1 VAVNVYEGKNIRNVG
16 IVGHGG
22 SGKTSLISAIL
33 FDTGATNRLGR
44 VDDGNAPT
52 DYDDE
57 EIERKITI
65 SAKLAFGE
73 WNKNK
78 INLLDTPGFG
88 NFMQEARGALRAAD
102 AAIVA
107 VDAVAGAMVQ
117 TEKGWAYAD
126 EFGLPRLVVVNRMD
140 RDTAS
145 FERSLES
152 IQQTLGRM
160 CVPIQVPLGEE
171 RGFKGVADLIQMKAY
186 LYQTDGSGKFS
197 ETDIPADLAA
207 RANEY
212 REKLVEAVAES
223 DEKLMEKFFDSGS
236 LTNEDLIA
244 GLRKQIIDGKIY
256 PVLYTSATGNIG
268 VQPLL
273 NAIVNFLPD
282 ATTRGTVTGKD
293 MQGKE
298 VKRKIA
304 DNDPFSAFVFKTFS
318 DPFTGRISLFRV
330 YSGTLTTEVQPFNPN
345 RSVTERLGS
354 IVLLQGK
361 TQVSVPKLHAGDIG
375 AVAKLKETQT
385 GDTLCDKA
393 HLITYP
399 AVKWIEPVISFAI
412 EPKSRGDEEKI
423 STAIHK
429 LMDEDL
435 GLRYAREPQTKEF
448 LLSGQ
453 GQMHVEIAVARL
465 KKRYGVEVLL
475 HPPKVPYRETVKGKA
490 DVQGKHKKQSGGHG
504 QYGDCKIRIEPLPRG
519 SDFEFVNEIFGGA
532 IPRNFIPAV
541 EKGIQEARQKG
552 VLAGFPTVDFRVVLY
567 DGSYHDV
574 DSSELAFKIAG
585 SLAFKKGIKEAK
597 PILLEPIMNVEVQGP
612 EEFAGDLMGDLNS
625 RRGRVQGMDVRGHS
639 TIIKA
644 QVPLAEMLSYA
655 SDLTSKTGARGS
667 YTMEF
672 SHYDEVPA
680 HLSEKVIAGAKAA
693 AAGEEEEEE

>member
-1 VAVNVYEGKNIRNVG
+1 MNVYEGKNIRNVG

-22 SGKTSLISAIL
+22 SGKTSLVSAML

-52 DYDDE
+52 DYDDD

-65 SAKLAFGE
+65 SAKLAFCE

-78 INLLDTPGFG
+78 INILDTPGFG
-88 NFMQEARGALRAAD
+88 NFIQEARGALRVAD
-102 AAIVA
+102 AAIIV
-107 VDAVAGAMVQ
+107 VDAVSGVMVQ
-117 TEKGWAYAD
+117 TEKGWGYAE
-126 EFGLPRLVVVNRMD
+126 EFQLPRLVVVNRMD

-145 FERSLES
+145 FDRSLES

-160 CVPIQVPLGEE
+160 CVPIQVPIGVEKA
-171 RGFKGVADLIQMKAY
+171 FKGVVDLVQMKAY
-186 LYQTDGSGKFS
+186 VYSSDASGKFTES
-197 ETDIPADLAA
+197 DIPTDAA
-207 RANEY
+207 AQAQEY
-212 REKLVEAVAES
+212 REKLIEAVAES
-223 DEKLMEKFFDSGS
+223 DEKLMEKFFESGS
-236 LTNEDLIA
+236 LTDEDMVT
-244 GLRKQIIDGKIY
+244 GLQKQVAEGKIY
-256 PVLYTSATGNIG
+256 PVLYTSAVANIG
-268 VQPLL
+268 IQPLL
-273 NAIVNFLPD
+273 NAILNLLPD
-282 ATTRGTVTGKD
+282 AGRGKVAGKD
-293 MQGKE
+293 LQGKDVE
-298 VKRKIA
+298 RKMA
-304 DNDPFSAFVFKTFS
+304 DSEPFSAFVFKTFS

-330 YSGTLTTEVQPFNPN
+330 YSGTLTTELQPYNAN
-345 RSVTERLGS
+345 KGVTERIGS

-361 TQVSVPKLHAGDIG
+361 TQVGVPRLHTGDIG

-385 GDTLCDKA
+385 GETLCDKA
-393 HLITYP
+393 HPIIYP
-399 AVKWIEPVISFAI
+399 VVKWIEPVISFAI

-423 STAIHK
+423 STAIHR

-435 GLRYAREPQTKEF
+435 GIRYAREPQTKEF
-448 LLSGQ
+448 LISGQ
-453 GQMHVEIAVARL
+453 GQMHVEMAVARL
-465 KKRYGVEVLL
+465 KKRYGVDVLL
-475 HPPKVPYRETVKGKA
+475 HPPKVPYRETIKGKA
-490 DVQGKHKKQSGGHG
+490 EVQGKHKKQSGGHG
-504 QYGDCKIRIEPLPRG
+504 QYGDCKIRMEPLPRG
-519 SDFEFVNEIFGGA
+519 GDFEFVNEIFGGA
-532 IPRNFIPAV
+532 IPKNFIPAV

-574 DSSELAFKIAG
+574 DSSEMAFKIAG

-597 PILLEPIMNVEVQGP
+597 PILLEPVMNVEVQGP

-625 RRGRVQGMDVRGHS
+625 RRGRVQGMEVRGHT

-672 SHYDEVPA
+672 ARYDEVPA
-680 HLSEKVIAGAKAA
+680 HLADKVIANAKAG
-693 AAGEEEEEE
+693 AGAEEEEAD

>member
-1 VAVNVYEGKNIRNVG
+1 MNVYEGKNIRNVG

-22 SGKTSLISAIL
+22 SGKTSLVSAIL

-52 DYDDE
+52 DYDEDE
-57 EIERKITI
+57 VERRITI
-65 SAKLAFGE
+65 ATKLAFCE

-78 INLLDTPGFG
+78 INMLDTPGFG
-88 NFMQEARGALRAAD
+88 NFIQEARGALRVAD
-102 AAIVA
+102 AAIVV
-107 VDAVAGAMVQ
+107 VDAVSGVMVQ
-117 TEKGWAYAD
+117 TEKSWGYAE
-126 EFGLPRLVVVNRMD
+126 EFQLPRLIVINRMD

-145 FERSLES
+145 FERSLDS
-152 IQQTLGRM
+152 VQQSLGRM
-160 CVPIQVPLGEE
+160 CVPIQIPLGEE
-171 RGFKGVADLIQMKAY
+171 KAFKGVVDLIQMKAY
-186 LYQTDGSGKFS
+186 VYQTDGSGKFAES
-197 ETDIPADLAA
+197 AIPADVTA
-207 RANEY
+207 RAQEY
-212 REKLVEAVAES
+212 RDKLVEAVAES

-236 LTNEDLIA
+236 LTDEEMIA
-244 GLRKQIIDGKIY
+244 GLKKQVAEAKVY
-256 PVLYTSATGNIG
+256 PVLYTSAIGNMGI
-268 VQPLL
+268 QPLL
-273 NAIVNFLPD
+273 NSILNLLPD
-282 ATTRGTVTGKD
+282 AVARGTVTGKD
-293 MQGKE
+293 NHGKDIQ
-298 VKRKIA
+298 RKMS
-304 DNDPFSAFVFKTFS
+304 DNEPFSAFVFKTFS
-318 DPFTGRISLFRV
+318 DPFTGRVTLFRV
-330 YSGTLTTEVQPFNPN
+330 YSGTLTTELQPFNVN
-345 RSVTERLGS
+345 KSVTERFGS

-361 TQVSVPKLHAGDIG
+361 TQVAVPKLHAGDIA

-385 GDTLCDKA
+385 GDTLADKA
-393 HLITYP
+393 HPILYP

-435 GLRYAREPQTKEF
+435 GLRYKREPQTKEF

-453 GQMHVEIAVARL
+453 GQMHVEMAVARL

-475 HPPKVPYRETVKGKA
+475 HPPKVPYRETIKGKA

-504 QYGDCKIRIEPLPRG
+504 QYGDCKIKMEPLPRG
-519 SDFEFVNEIFGGA
+519 GDFEFVNEIFGGA

-541 EKGIQEARQKG
+541 EKGIQESRQKG
-552 VLAGFPTVDFRVVLY
+552 VLAGFPTVDFRVILY

-574 DSSELAFKIAG
+574 DSSEMAFKIAG
-585 SLAFKKGIKEAK
+585 SLAFKKGIREAK

-625 RRGRVQGMDVRGHS
+625 RRGRVQGMEVRGHA

-667 YTMEF
+667 YIMEF
-672 SHYDEVPA
+672 SHYDEVPS
-680 HLSEKVIAGAKAA
+680 HLAEKVIANAKAGA
-693 AAGEEEEEE
+693 TAEEEEEV